1 MVKKQVTSLFLK
13 FFLPLATLLIFG
25 LTMFGQTRI
34 QSELTRLKSQET
46 LNVGLGAGTLTGQIE
61 SISRDL
67 AFLSSH
73 SALRR
78 AINNPSTENVAHLAG
93 DFANFSRSKGIY
105 DQLRWLDETGMEI
118 VRVDYVNGQP
128 VTIAGD
134 KLQNKG
140 SRYFFTD
147 AFKLQPG
154 EVFISPLDLNIEQ
167 NKIEIPYKPMIR
179 VATPVLDDQGKKR
192 GIVILNYYGREMLL
206 AFATA
211 TAGAADHIMVVNG
224 EGYWLKGPQPDD
236 EWGFMFKRPE
246 LSLASRSAAAWQLI
260 RAEDRGQQRMA
271 DGLWTWQTIYPLVA
285 GQKSSTGAAD
295 AFVPSRGEV
304 ETRQYV
310 WKSVAHLSSEVLD
323 AASRSIWSRLAGMGA
338 LLLAILA
345 FGSWK
350 LAQAWAA
357 QAAAEAE
364 VRRINAGLE
373 LTVAERTQELNQ
385 KVLELDDA
393 NTELAHKNEEMES
406 MIYIASHDLRS
417 PLVNIQGFSQRLEK
431 AKGDIETR
439 LAQDDVPETVRS
451 SLAKVL
457 GERMPA
463 ALGFIK
469 SSSLKMDALINGLLR
484 LSRAGRAPLSI
495 QPLDM
500 NALLH
505 EIVGTLTIQTQ
516 QASAIVTIGDL
527 PPCLADSAQINQ
539 VFTNLIDNAI
549 KYRDPARPLAITVTG
564 NQHGQ
569 RVKYYVA
576 DTGLGIAEEF
586 QPKVWQLFH
595 RLDPNG
601 SIKGEGLGLTL
612 VQRLL
617 ESLHGQITLK
627 STPGEGSCFTV
638 ELPAGLSSGATKT

>member
-1 MVKKQVTSLFLK
+1 
-13 FFLPLATLLIFG
+13 LAT
-25 LTMFGQTRI
+25 
-34 QSELTRLKSQET
+34 
-46 LNVGLGAGTLTGQIE
+46 
-61 SISRDL
+61 
-67 AFLSSH
+67 
-73 SALRR
+73 
-78 AINNPSTENVAHLAG
+78 

-118 VRVDYVNGQP
+118 VRVDSVKGQP
-128 VTIAGD
+128 VVIPAD

-147 AFKLQPG
+147 SFKLQPG
-154 EVFISPLDLNIEQ
+154 EIFISPLDLNIEQ
-167 NKIEIPYKPMIR
+167 NKIVMPYKPMVR
-179 VATPVLDDQGKKR
+179 VATPVVDDQGKKR
-192 GIVILNYYGREMLL
+192 GIVILNYYGKEMLQ

-211 TAGAADHIMVVNG
+211 TTGAADHIMVVNG
-224 EGYWLKGPQPDD
+224 EGYWLKSPKPDED
-236 EWGFMFKRPE
+236 WGFMFKRPE
-246 LSLASRSAAAWQLI
+246 LALAARAPEAWQRI
-260 RAEDRGQQRMA
+260 RAEDRGQLRLA
-271 DGLWTWQTIYPLVA
+271 DGLWTWQTVYPLVA

-295 AFVPSRGEV
+295 AFVPSRGEI

-310 WKSVAHLSSEVLD
+310 WKSVAHLSAAGLD
-323 AASRSIWSRLAGMGA
+323 AVSRGVWTRLTGVGA
-338 LLLAILA
+338 ILLAVFA

-364 VRRINAGLE
+364 VRRVNAGLE
-373 LTVAERTQELNQ
+373 VTVTQRTQELNQ
-385 KVLELDDA
+385 KVVELDETNA
-393 NTELAHKNEEMES
+393 ELARKNEEMES
-406 MIYIASHDLRS
+406 MIYTASHDLRS
-417 PLVNIQGFSQRLEK
+417 PLVNIQGFSQRLDK
-431 AKGDIETR
+431 AKGDIDAR
-439 LAQDDVPETVRS
+439 LAQDDVPDAVRT

-484 LSRAGRAPLSI
+484 LSRAGRAQLTI

-505 EIVGTLTIQTQ
+505 EIVGTLTIQIQ
-516 QASAIVTIGDL
+516 QAGGTVTIGNL
-527 PPCLADSAQINQ
+527 PPCLADSTQINQ

-549 KYRDPARPLAITVTG
+549 KYRDPARALTITVNG
-564 NQHGQ
+564 SLQGG
-569 RVKYYVA
+569 RVRYTVA

-601 SIKGEGLGLTL
+601 AVAGEGLGLTL
-612 VQRLL
+612 VRRIL
-617 ESLHGQITLK
+617 ERLHGHITLT
-627 STPGEGSCFTV
+627 STAGEGSCFTI
-638 ELPAGLSSGATKT
+638 ELPACPSSGDSQA